1 MSPAA
6 SDRDGGSTGNRRSA
20 GKADRRPAEE
30 RAEEVM
36 ERVASDVSRFVTRF
50 AGRAREEVEDIVAE
64 ARTVK
69 ERWNSSRER

>member
-1 MSPAA
+1 VSPAA
-6 SDRDGGSTGNRRSA
+6 ANQRNGDTTDREH
-20 GKADRRPAEE
+20 DRRPAEE
-30 RAEEVM
+30 RAEELM

-69 ERWNSSRER
+69 ERWNTRPPR